1 MDFDPSSPL
10 NLAHMRERQAEDHVK
25 AERFDSAVDVL
36 GKAAGKLFWF
46 DSLRKS
52 FNESPLK
59 YVTHY
64 CTFLDSL
71 SFLIVSLLSIIT
83 DIISGFCMSFVY
95 LPESTTTAHFKD
107 ALNLTT
113 NTKAR
118 ESIQSQIQRCQLQI
132 DLVKKKKQLALKRM
146 EDNCRKR
153 DLLSQQQQVKSAG
166 KMVKNLALEDGGNI
180 VKDGLELRIIQA
192 MKEHDSLLQVL
203 LEKQECQSPS
213 GTTDKDQFNG
223 GVSASSS
230 SSSLNASYQTGSR
243 RPKGDK
249 TIIEELKTSNEQL
262 RQLINQLVSQLE
274 TLQLENQLL
283 TKEIAILKSE
293 QANRDTCSLP
303 QLPPLEP
310 PKILY

>member
-1 MDFDPSSPL
+1 VRLLLSVLLELTGPIICSWTTMDFDPSSPL

-25 AERFDSAVDVL
+25 AERFDSAVDAL
-36 GKAAGKLFWF
+36 GKAA
-46 DSLRKS
+46 S
-52 FNESPLK
+52 
-59 YVTHY
+59 
-64 CTFLDSL
+64 
-71 SFLIVSLLSIIT
+71 
-83 DIISGFCMSFVY
+83 
-95 LPESTTTAHFKD
+95 HFKD

-113 NTKAR
+113 NIKAR

-223 GVSASSS
+223 SVSASSS

-283 TKEIAILKSE
+283 AKEIAILKSE